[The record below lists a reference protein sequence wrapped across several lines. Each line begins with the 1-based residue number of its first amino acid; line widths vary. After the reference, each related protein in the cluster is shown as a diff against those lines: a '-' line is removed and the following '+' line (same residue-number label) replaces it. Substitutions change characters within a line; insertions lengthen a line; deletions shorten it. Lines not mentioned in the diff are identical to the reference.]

1 MIRIPTRLLIF
12 SLIFAVLLYEG
23 VESKRV
29 AAGAVVG
36 VGAAAPEEVRTVE
49 EAFSEEAVVVH
60 VVAPAAVALPGS
72 VVDPNRLHP
81 HHPGEAEAPMD
92 PMDTRAEPQ
101 DPMAVTTTDHRGG
114 VGPIDTTAIR
124 SLSSGGYGGVYTTR
138 MASGTASRTET
149 RTEPIVSESPT
160 MTALMVKDVLFPGEF
175 RKPSKTIFS
184 YEDDG
189 MRRRY
194 DMNGNTEKKEKA
206 NGAESAI
213 REGLLLGMHARLQV
227 EASKG
232 NAGSEKALST
242 VKKMT
247 EADKDEVVTVKD
259 EQRAVLVGSIPYFW
273 GDSNLPQGN
282 NETDCAHFSPINN
295 HANFTICN
303 VTSLIR
309 CEKSLGDITVI
320 GRRTKSFM
328 ESFSDDSSSSRL
340 SNSLI
345 DVKVIVNT
353 ASGEKADDL
362 SWFCPA
368 TDHCCEWECCS
379 IVNKEV
385 SEFDAPDE
393 GFRNAVNGFFVI
405 CAIVFGILIIVVC
418 CTLCMRHEAM
428 KQQAAI
434 NRRGQRQQ
442 VRERQPLTATFPKKA
457 DYPRQPPIQH
467 QGNYGWN
474 NTPSAP
480 PAMNLLSR
488 RLLLFMFNIF
498 ILLNDKV
505 GGTSGE
511 DRALFVMGFS
521 PMPKSVAPIR
531 NTSIGGNDENRYSW
545 STRYYGGNFT
555 ATRMVTY
562 YNGGAYGSVYSIK
575 TGPVVAKPNTDL
587 QPIASERPTVTT
599 EMIKDVLFPGKFR
612 KPSKALFH
620 VENNYNL
627 KRWRFDMKG
636 NVEGT
641 AKNDINI
648 IELEKQG
655 YMKEEVAVIFSTVNP
670 VLVKSVPYFWGNDSL
685 PILDNDCADVSPI
698 NLQRVY
704 DPDFEICNTTLLK
717 ICQRSLGDIPVI
729 GRMKES
735 PLTFMRR
742 VHSRSW
748 TPPANRVVVYDK
760 NGLADIKVQVKKA
773 DGDTADELSWFC
785 PSSHRCCEWECCS
798 FVKEVFVEYQ
808 KPDKTLIRWRPD
820 EEAVAVVAEAVVEVD
835 RVAEEAAVV
844 VHEEVQ
850 AVVASLPPGEVDR
863 NPPPHGE
870 VEAPLDRAVTVHLE
884 ALMDRMGPVEA
895 RIVVPITDH
904 REDRI
909 AIDIMETP
917 TSLCERTLT
926 TGSMAGHA
934 RTCRYRSFWGGDGYG
949 GGYITRSGPT
959 LSGTAPVKQQAPSE
973 SPTITT
979 KTIREVLFPHG
990 VPSKEV
996 FDFEDNEYRVRY
1008 DEDGNVS
1015 NQMDMLKT
1023 YLEGLKSRKQDP
1035 LDRLGKAFLD
1045 GHNGKDEEATIKDEE
1060 SPVLIGSIPYFWGD
1074 ENLPNRD
1081 NETDCTD
1088 FSPINSP
1095 SNFTICNMTSLIW
1108 CQKSLSEAI
1117 VVGKKKPNRW
1127 DEAVDNKIIVKN
1139 GNGTIANEFAWFC
1152 PPSEQCCEWECCGTE
1167 EKKHTETDPPDEQF
1181 ISMVHALI
1189 IFAIIFITIIACCIC
1204 CRCMSKN
1211 ESIAVARTPQQRRQT
1226 VEMQPLTA
1234 DYPKQQPSSS
1244 PRARYVP
1251 LHRSAEREQPMLHQP
1266 QPGGNIGW
1274 SVTPSAPPAYEDIK
1288 SFGTVE
1294 EWIRNAFFL
1303 LIILITIGIVYMFCA
1318 CLCNHTETMNNM
1330 ERTIRAAAQTNG
1342 TQSNNRTIVNTAI
1355 GDYPRLV
1362 PQRPMQQQPDTNTIG
1377 WSLLMT
1383 IAKFYAYSLSLQEC
1397 DYLAA
1402 ISQLNEPSGARD
1414 FIVILFCLALLA
1426 MCRMCVYAFSEK
1438 RKNGTNEPG
1447 EYGPVPFGG
1456 PRQHS
1461 PRIQPLL
1468 EHHSD
1473 SADVEAGLRS
1483 STPTIEYP
1491 APKISSYNPN
1501 VFANL

>member
-1 MIRIPTRLLIF
+1 
-12 SLIFAVLLYEG
+12 
-23 VESKRV
+23 
-29 AAGAVVG
+29 
-36 VGAAAPEEVRTVE
+36 
-49 EAFSEEAVVVH
+49 
-60 VVAPAAVALPGS
+60 
-72 VVDPNRLHP
+72 
-81 HHPGEAEAPMD
+81 
-92 PMDTRAEPQ
+92 
-101 DPMAVTTTDHRGG
+101 
-114 VGPIDTTAIR
+114 
-124 SLSSGGYGGVYTTR
+124 
-138 MASGTASRTET
+138 
-149 RTEPIVSESPT
+149 
-160 MTALMVKDVLFPGEF
+160 
-175 RKPSKTIFS
+175 
-184 YEDDG
+184 
-189 MRRRY
+189 
-194 DMNGNTEKKEKA
+194 
-206 NGAESAI
+206 
-213 REGLLLGMHARLQV
+213 
-227 EASKG
+227 
-232 NAGSEKALST
+232 
-242 VKKMT
+242 
-247 EADKDEVVTVKD
+247 
-259 EQRAVLVGSIPYFW
+259 
-273 GDSNLPQGN
+273 
-282 NETDCAHFSPINN
+282 
-295 HANFTICN
+295 
-303 VTSLIR
+303 
-309 CEKSLGDITVI
+309 
-320 GRRTKSFM
+320 
-328 ESFSDDSSSSRL
+328 
-340 SNSLI
+340 
-345 DVKVIVNT
+345 
-353 ASGEKADDL
+353 
-362 SWFCPA
+362 
-368 TDHCCEWECCS
+368 
-379 IVNKEV
+379 
-385 SEFDAPDE
+385 
-393 GFRNAVNGFFVI
+393 
-405 CAIVFGILIIVVC
+405 
-418 CTLCMRHEAM
+418 
-428 KQQAAI
+428 
-434 NRRGQRQQ
+434 
-442 VRERQPLTATFPKKA
+442 
-457 DYPRQPPIQH
+457 
-467 QGNYGWN
+467 
-474 NTPSAP
+474 
-480 PAMNLLSR
+480 MNLLSR

-511 DRALFVMGFS
+511 DRALFVMDL
-521 PMPKSVAPIR
+521 
-531 NTSIGGNDENRYSW
+531 NNDDNSQGIPALEEMMRID
-545 STRYYGGNFT
+545 T
-555 ATRMVTY
+555 AGV
-562 YNGGAYGSVYSIK
+562 
-575 TGPVVAKPNTDL
+575 PD
-587 QPIASERPTVTT
+587 TT
-599 EMIKDVLFPGKFR
+599 
-612 KPSKALFH
+612 A
-620 VENNYNL
+620 
-627 KRWRFDMKG
+627 
-636 NVEGT
+636 
-641 AKNDINI
+641 
-648 IELEKQG
+648 
-655 YMKEEVAVIFSTVNP
+655 MKEEVAVIFSTVNP
-670 VLVKSVPYFWGNDSL
+670 VL
-685 PILDNDCADVSPI
+685 
-698 NLQRVY
+698 
-704 DPDFEICNTTLLK
+704 
-717 ICQRSLGDIPVI
+717 CQRSLGDIPVI

-798 FVKEVFVEYQ
+798 FVK
-808 KPDKTLIRWRPD
+808 
-820 EEAVAVVAEAVVEVD
+820 EAVAVVAEAVVEVD

-1023 YLEGLKSRKQDP
+1023 YLEGLKSRKPFWGYETKQDP

-1288 SFGTVE
+1288 S
-1294 EWIRNAFFL
+1294 
-1303 LIILITIGIVYMFCA
+1303 
-1318 CLCNHTETMNNM
+1318 
-1330 ERTIRAAAQTNG
+1330 AAAQTNG

-1377 WSLLMT
+1377 WSVP
-1383 IAKFYAYSLSLQEC
+1383 IVAARPPPPYS
-1397 DYLAA
+1397 
-1402 ISQLNEPSGARD
+1402 
-1414 FIVILFCLALLA
+1414 
-1426 MCRMCVYAFSEK
+1426 
-1438 RKNGTNEPG
+1438 
-1447 EYGPVPFGG
+1447 
-1456 PRQHS
+1456 
-1461 PRIQPLL
+1461 
-1468 EHHSD
+1468 
-1473 SADVEAGLRS
+1473 
-1483 STPTIEYP
+1483 
-1491 APKISSYNPN
+1491 
-1501 VFANL
+1501 